1 MKDRSRSMKLTT
13 DLNGEEKHTPKY
25 DPQRSTV
32 KSMIRVSY
40 GEIGAISNAI
50 SRVKHDKK
58 LYR

>member
-1 MKDRSRSMKLTT
+1 MKLTT
-13 DLNGEEKHTPKY
+13 DLNGEEKHTQKY